1 MYCLTVPPIVMAH
14 CPDTNILP
22 LPPRKQ
28 KTVSVPS
35 GQVVSKLVVMTA
47 LPPVPLNGM
56 VMIAGEKSAEEAA
69 VD

>member
-1 MYCLTVPPIVMAH
+1 MYFLTVPLIVMAH

-35 GQVVSKLVVMTA
+35 GQVVSNLVVMTA
-47 LPPVPLNGM
+47 LPLVPLNGM
-56 VMIAGEKSAEEAA
+56 SMIIGE
-69 VD
+69 

>member
-1 MYCLTVPPIVMAH
+1 MSCMYFLTVPLIVMAH

-35 GQVVSKLVVMTA
+35 GQVVSNLVFMTA

-56 VMIAGEKSAEEAA
+56 SMIIGE
-69 VD
+69 